1 MASPF
6 SQSVGPPRGGR
17 SARSSVVA
25 RNRRTTAASNLSR
38 WHVCSRWSSPQPAQ
52 PQSWSVRRSPQSVL
66 PNPSLKRDLR
76 RHGTWPAR
84 RSLSSFASRA
94 KRHTGYGPLA
104 QTLGLE
110 GDTVTASGLLRGFVV
125 NSVDPLRRRRLLVS
139 VSTLPELGTT
149 WALTCVPQ
157 GSRAIPKVG
166 TTVWLM
172 FEQEQPTSLVWLGV
186 LPKAA

>member
-1 MASPF
+1 MFGQTTAQIPKNLGATCNLRA
-6 SQSVGPPRGGR
+6 VAGGR
-17 SARSSVVA
+17 VSIASGPAKPPLSEAR
-25 RNRRTTAASNLSR
+25 
-38 WHVCSRWSSPQPAQ
+38 
-52 PQSWSVRRSPQSVL
+52 
-66 PNPSLKRDLR
+66 PNPSLERDLH
-76 RHGTWPAR
+76 RHGTWPAK
-84 RSLSSFASRA
+84 RSLSSCASRA
-94 KRHTGYGPLA
+94 KRHPGVGPSA